1 MLEDV
6 LRIPFEGLLLRFSIV
21 QSDTLVVTY
30 GGTSSRHRR
39 RHRSR
44 HRNRHSARCPRDRV
58 SSTDAVLNRRAES
71 GDSRRT
77 GVKSEATNILCHV
90 EVAGK

>member
-30 GGTSSRHRR
+30 GGTSS

-90 EVAGK
+90 EVTGK